1 MTGFSVCL
9 LALLIG
15 GLGPSLSLAA
25 TGRPVARLLGL
36 QLLSS
41 LAILASVLFSQIGQ
55 SCELIVPLVLVPMSF
70 AGTMVFVRLLGREPS
85 DAA

>member
-1 MTGFSVCL
+1 MAGC
-9 LALLIG
+9 
-15 GLGPSLSLAA
+15 
-25 TGRPVARLLGL
+25 
-36 QLLSS
+36 
-41 LAILASVLFSQIGQ
+41 AILASVLFSQIGQ